1 MPEETPKVPE
11 FTLLEKFK
19 QHIHFEEG
27 MDATMLPFYL
37 ENAKRYVKRATDTEA
52 EHLVLLVAGIMY
64 EYRIA
69 EDKLKKALDAI
80 TPFIIQEA
88 MYSGADQ

>member
-1 MPEETPKVPE
+1 MPEETPE
-11 FTLLEKFK
+11 LLDKFK

-27 MDATMLPFYL
+27 MEDSMLPFYL
-37 ENAKRYVKRATDTEA
+37 KSAQRYVKRATGSDTA

-64 EYRIA
+64 EYRVA
-69 EDKLKKALDAI
+69 EEKLEKALDAI

-88 MYSGADQ
+88 MFSDSDQ